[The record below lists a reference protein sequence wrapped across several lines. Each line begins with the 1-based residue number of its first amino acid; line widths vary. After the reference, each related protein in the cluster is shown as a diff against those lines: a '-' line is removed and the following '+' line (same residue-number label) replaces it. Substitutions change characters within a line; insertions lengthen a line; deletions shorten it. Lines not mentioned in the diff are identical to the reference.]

1 MLKSTNVRFRTKKNE
16 EELLLSLFFFFFTFT
31 SRCCWLEE
39 LVLHCFIFFM
49 QKETDVYKQK
59 LLLLTM

>member
-16 EELLLSLFFFFFTFT
+16 EELLLLLFFTFT

>member
-1 MLKSTNVRFRTKKNE
+1 VRFRTKKNE
-16 EELLLSLFFFFFTFT
+16 EELLLLLFFTFT

-39 LVLHCFIFFM
+39 LVLQCFIFFM